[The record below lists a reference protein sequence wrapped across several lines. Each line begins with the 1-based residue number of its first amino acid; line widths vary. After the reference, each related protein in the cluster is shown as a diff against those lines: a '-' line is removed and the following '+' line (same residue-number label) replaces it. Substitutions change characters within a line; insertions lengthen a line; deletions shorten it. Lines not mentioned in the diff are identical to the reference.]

1 MATEPGV
8 KFTSDS
14 ADRIAKVVR
23 IVEAGN
29 RAGSPLDL
37 PPRLQQLPYK
47 LRLGTFT
54 GDWQTGQYKVVTLQG
69 STNTAEVYNWCN
81 AAVGSDTSNTT
92 NTRYVIFGR
101 VNGTQS
107 AVELQMQDTTQTC
120 SSTIGGVDLTQF
132 PAYSGG
138 SVQLLGHNESACLQW
153 YSITSCVTAE
163 QSVPDE
169 YGWFY

>member
-1 MATEPGV
+1 MASEPGV

-29 RAGSPLDL
+29 RPGSPLDL

-69 STNTAEVYNWCN
+69 STNTTEVYNWCN
-81 AAVGSDTSNTT
+81 PAVGSDTSSTT
-92 NTRYVIFGR
+92 ENRYVIFGR

-107 AVELQMQDTTQTC
+107 AVELQMQSTSQTC
-120 SSTIGGVDLTQF
+120 VSSIGGLKLEEL
-132 PAYSGG
+132 PAYTPDQI
-138 SVQLLGHNESACLQW
+138 QLLGHNESACLQW
-153 YSITSCVTAE
+153 YSITTCGTATA
-163 QSVPDE
+163 SV
-169 YGWFY
+169 